1 MEILAEAVKFFVGK
15 KQILKG
21 VDFHLYP
28 KEFLGIIGP
37 NGSGKSTFLK
47 CVYRV
52 QKPTEGKLVFDG
64 KLLDEMSYRE
74 SALKLAVVAQ
84 HNFYNF
90 DFTVLDVVLM
100 GRSPHK
106 KMMERDNLKDYTLA
120 RDAIKLVGLE
130 GFEERNFSTLSGGEQ
145 QRVILA
151 RALTQETE
159 CLVLD
164 EPTNHLD
171 IRYQL
176 EIMDIVKSLDLT
188 VAAAIHDLNI
198 AAMYCDRLIAIRDG
212 QVAGVGTP
220 AELLTEEFIRD
231 LYQVD
236 SKVEIDETGRMHIIY
251 LPKHWKQENSL

>member
-21 VDFHLYP
+21 VDLHLYT

-74 SALKLAVVAQ
+74 SALKLAVIAQ

>member
-1 MEILAEAVKFFVGK
+1 
-15 KQILKG
+15 
-21 VDFHLYP
+21 
-28 KEFLGIIGP
+28 
-37 NGSGKSTFLK
+37 
-47 CVYRV
+47 
-52 QKPTEGKLVFDG
+52 
-64 KLLDEMSYRE
+64 
-74 SALKLAVVAQ
+74 
-84 HNFYNF
+84 
-90 DFTVLDVVLM
+90 
-100 GRSPHK
+100 
-106 KMMERDNLKDYTLA
+106 MERDNLKDYTLA

-251 LPKHWKQENSL
+251 LPKHWKQEGAPQG